1 MGDFGNRGVLELFVV
16 GRGVD
21 SRVEA
26 EAVSFGVLVMMVW
39 FPVWRNIPPDTLTG
53 LDSSRACLASTN
65 VCGLDGG
72 ACVVVGWLSCFSGR
86 DETG

>member
-1 MGDFGNRGVLELFVV
+1 MGGIGNRGVLGV

-21 SRVEA
+21 PRVE
-26 EAVSFGVLVMMVW
+26 EAISLGVLVTIVW

-65 VCGLDGG
+65 VCGLGG
-72 ACVVVGWLSCFSGR
+72 GTCVIVGLSSCFSGR
-86 DETG
+86 DEIG

>member
-1 MGDFGNRGVLELFVV
+1 VGGSESRGVLELLGV
-16 GRGVD
+16 GRRVD
-21 SRVEA
+21 SRAE
-26 EAVSFGVLVMMVW
+26 EAVSLGVLVTMVW

-72 ACVVVGWLSCFSGR
+72 ACVVIGLLSCFSGR
-86 DETG
+86 DEIG